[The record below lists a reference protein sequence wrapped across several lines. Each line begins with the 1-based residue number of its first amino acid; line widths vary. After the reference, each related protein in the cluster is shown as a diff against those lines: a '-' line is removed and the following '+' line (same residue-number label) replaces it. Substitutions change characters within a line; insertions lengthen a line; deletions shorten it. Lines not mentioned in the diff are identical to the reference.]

1 MMERQSVRHGSHKF
15 IDTMKVKK
23 RVRPA
28 CQKTLDVL
36 PETDRT
42 VDLANLI
49 HVHLFCMGKYAQVLM
64 LTQNVTI
71 HHMHGDSMAIDK
83 MSLQGTATLSWQY
96 MCSVDGPTYQAEF
109 LC

>member
-1 MMERQSVRHGSHKF
+1 MFFHAYSKHDSWFSPYKSEVSHFDIRFLLSNVKRHHSFFLAYDRETVRHGSHKF
-15 IDTMKVKK
+15 IDTLKVKK

-49 HVHLFCMGKYAQVLM
+49 HMHLFCMGKYAQVLM
-64 LTQNVTI
+64 LT
-71 HHMHGDSMAIDK
+71 
-83 MSLQGTATLSWQY
+83 
-96 MCSVDGPTYQAEF
+96 
-109 LC
+109 